1 MLLVRRPAK
10 GREPLMTDRRIIV
23 TADDLGADAVI
34 NEAIVE
40 SLLRG
45 LATHASLLVNMAGF
59 EDACARA
66 LAAGLQDRIGLHLN
80 LTEGQ
85 PVSVRMRDCTRFS
98 VDGIF
103 RFPSRFTGFLP
114 LSNSETLAME
124 EEIRAQITRAREH
137 GLPLTHLDSHHHFHT
152 ELSLAG
158 TVLSVASAMR
168 IPRVRPARN
177 CGRGTR
183 TIRRV
188 KHAAYN
194 RKLTASGLRQVEY
207 FGSIDDIIWL
217 LSVRQGGSP
226 LTVEIMVHPAGERGR
241 PVIDGTTLVPLTEK
255 LAELHAAVNRG
266 NDRSAAL

>member
-1 MLLVRRPAK
+1 
-10 GREPLMTDRRIIV
+10 MTDRRIIV
-23 TADDLGADAVI
+23 TADDFGADADINVAVI
-34 NEAIVE
+34 E
-40 SLLRG
+40 SLITG
-45 LATHASLLVNMAGF
+45 QATHASLLVNMAGF

-85 PVSVRMRDCTRFS
+85 PVSAVMRDCRRFS

-103 RFPSRFTGFLP
+103 RFPSRFTGFVP
-114 LSNSETLAME
+114 LSSPETHAME
-124 EEIRAQITRAREH
+124 EEIRAQITCARQH

-158 TVLSVASAMR
+158 TVLSVAREMR

-177 CGRGTR
+177 CGRGNR
-183 TIRRV
+183 TVRRV

-194 RKLTASGLRQVEY
+194 RRLTASGLRQVEY

-217 LSVRQGGSP
+217 LNAPQTGRA

-241 PVIDGTTLVPLTEK
+241 PVMDGTTLVPLSEK
-255 LAELHAAVNRG
+255 LAELQVAVNRG
-266 NDRSAAL
+266 NASGSQGSS

>member
-1 MLLVRRPAK
+1 MLLVQRTGGDA
-10 GREPLMTDRRIIV
+10 LMTDRRMIV
-23 TADDLGADAVI
+23 TADDLGADSVI

-59 EDACARA
+59 EDACART

-85 PVSVRMRDCTRFS
+85 PVSARMRDCPRFS
-98 VDGIF
+98 VDGLF
-103 RFPSRFTGFLP
+103 RFPTRFTGFFP
-114 LSNSETLAME
+114 LSPSETLAME

-152 ELSLAG
+152 ELSVGG
-158 TVLSVASAMR
+158 TVLSVARTMR

-217 LSVRQGGSP
+217 LNAPHAGRP
-226 LTVEIMVHPAGERGR
+226 LTVEIMIHPAGERDG

-255 LAELHAAVNRG
+255 LAELQIAVNRG
-266 NDRSAAL
+266 NASGFQSS